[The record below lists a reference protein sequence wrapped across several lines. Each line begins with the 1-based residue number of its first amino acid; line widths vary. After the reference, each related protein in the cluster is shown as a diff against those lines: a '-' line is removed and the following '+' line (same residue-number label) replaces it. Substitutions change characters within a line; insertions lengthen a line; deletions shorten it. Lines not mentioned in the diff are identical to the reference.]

1 MKDTPLLHDEDFYK
15 SMATSND
22 YDGRLYC
29 KECLKL
35 GVETDPIVGVLDL
48 KEAADWGVIIYNE
61 DGGADW
67 SLDEPSGWANKGL
80 IPPWSD
86 SFFGPGDE
94 EILNEI
100 KGSATS
106 EGYCLRHWAAKVGRS
121 KMSRK
126 AESKFD
132 KLAKE
137 IAEDYEDKGKS
148 PQEAMEI
155 GEATA
160 AKIGRAKFGKRKFA
174 KMGQKAEF
182 DKDFDMDKADRN
194 KDGKISD
201 WEQAVGN
208 KVAKGIRESD
218 KSNSKDSVQ
227 AVLDGYRA
235 ANKGSLMILT
245 PIIIGVGLLEIYK
258 RYVDKPES
266 SEVSAA
272 EVSDNSE
279 TSEPFDRMPGATQI
293 VDNMVQ
299 RRKANN
305 VLFEKNAPTLWPSGG
320 LTVVNM
326 IDAIQRGDN
335 LPEFPTTKI

>member
-1 MKDTPLLHDEDFYK
+1 MK
-15 SMATSND
+15 
-22 YDGRLYC
+22 
-29 KECLKL
+29 
-35 GVETDPIVGVLDL
+35 
-48 KEAADWGVIIYNE
+48 
-61 DGGADW
+61 
-67 SLDEPSGWANKGL
+67 
-80 IPPWSD
+80 
-86 SFFGPGDE
+86 
-94 EILNEI
+94 
-100 KGSATS
+100 
-106 EGYCLRHWAAKVGRS
+106 
-121 KMSRK
+121 
-126 AESKFD
+126 ESKFD

-174 KMGQKAEF
+174 KMGQKAEYDLAQSTKRQPNTSLKGADLSGYDLSGADLTGADLTGANLYGADLTLANLYRANLTSAYLF
-182 DKDFDMDKADRN
+182 DVDLTNAYLFGADLSDADLTTAGRRYAKMKNANMSGVKKAEQLDKDFDKDKADRN
-194 KDGKISD
+194 KDGEISD

-218 KSNSKDSVQ
+218 QSSSKDSVQ

-235 ANKGSLMILT
+235 ANKGSFMILT
-245 PIIIGVGLLEIYK
+245 PILVGLGLVEIYK
-258 RYVDKPES
+258 RVSDKS
-266 SEVSAA
+266 DVSAA

-305 VLFEKNAPTLWPSGG
+305 ILFEKNAPTLWPSGG

>member
-1 MKDTPLLHDEDFYK
+1 MK
-15 SMATSND
+15 
-22 YDGRLYC
+22 
-29 KECLKL
+29 
-35 GVETDPIVGVLDL
+35 
-48 KEAADWGVIIYNE
+48 
-61 DGGADW
+61 
-67 SLDEPSGWANKGL
+67 
-80 IPPWSD
+80 
-86 SFFGPGDE
+86 
-94 EILNEI
+94 
-100 KGSATS
+100 
-106 EGYCLRHWAAKVGRS
+106 
-121 KMSRK
+121 
-126 AESKFD
+126 ESKFD

-194 KDGKISD
+194 KDGEISD

-218 KSNSKDSVQ
+218 KSSSKDSVQ

-235 ANKGSLMILT
+235 VNKGSLMILT
-245 PIIIGVGLLEIYK
+245 PILVGLGLVEIYK
-258 RYVDKPES
+258 RVSDKS
-266 SEVSAA
+266 DVSAA
-272 EVSDNSE
+272 EVADNSV

-305 VLFEKNAPTLWPSGG
+305 ILFEKNAPTLWPSGG

>member
-1 MKDTPLLHDEDFYK
+1 MK
-15 SMATSND
+15 
-22 YDGRLYC
+22 
-29 KECLKL
+29 
-35 GVETDPIVGVLDL
+35 
-48 KEAADWGVIIYNE
+48 
-61 DGGADW
+61 
-67 SLDEPSGWANKGL
+67 
-80 IPPWSD
+80 
-86 SFFGPGDE
+86 
-94 EILNEI
+94 
-100 KGSATS
+100 
-106 EGYCLRHWAAKVGRS
+106 
-121 KMSRK
+121 
-126 AESKFD
+126 ESKFD

-137 IAEDYEDKGKS
+137 IAEEYEDKGKS

-182 DKDFDMDKADRN
+182 EAFPHPQPLPSRTKGSKRNTSLKGADLTGYDLTGVNLTGADLTDANLYSADLSNANLGNADLYDADLRNAHLMFADLSGANLIGAYLTSANLDSAHLRYADLSEADLRDADLSNAYLTEADLDARRLADADLMERSAKYVRKADTKGSKRN
-194 KDGKISD
+194 
-201 WEQAVGN
+201 
-208 KVAKGIRESD
+208 
-218 KSNSKDSVQ
+218 NSRDSVQ
-227 AVLDGYRA
+227 AVLDGYRTL
-235 ANKGSLMILT
+235 NKGSFMILT
-245 PIIIGVGLLEIYK
+245 PILIGVGLLEIYK
-258 RYVDKPES
+258 RVSDKPES

-272 EVSDNSE
+272 EVADNSE

-305 VLFEKNAPTLWPSGG
+305 ILFEKNAPTLWPSGG

>member
-1 MKDTPLLHDEDFYK
+1 MK
-15 SMATSND
+15 
-22 YDGRLYC
+22 
-29 KECLKL
+29 
-35 GVETDPIVGVLDL
+35 
-48 KEAADWGVIIYNE
+48 
-61 DGGADW
+61 
-67 SLDEPSGWANKGL
+67 
-80 IPPWSD
+80 
-86 SFFGPGDE
+86 
-94 EILNEI
+94 
-100 KGSATS
+100 
-106 EGYCLRHWAAKVGRS
+106 
-121 KMSRK
+121 
-126 AESKFD
+126 ESKFD

-174 KMGQKAEF
+174 KMGQKAEYEAQSTKRPQPNTSLKGADLSGYDLTGADLSGANLTGAILQNANLREAHLKYANLRDADLTGADLSGANLSNADLF
-182 DKDFDMDKADRN
+182 GADLSYADLSFADMIGADLSGADLTDVKKAEQLDKDFDMDKADRN
-194 KDGKISD
+194 KDGEISD

-218 KSNSKDSVQ
+218 KSSSKDSVQ

-245 PIIIGVGLLEIYK
+245 PILVGLGLVEIYK
-258 RYVDKPES
+258 RVSDKPES

-272 EVSDNSE
+272 EVADNSE

>member
-1 MKDTPLLHDEDFYK
+1 MK
-15 SMATSND
+15 
-22 YDGRLYC
+22 
-29 KECLKL
+29 
-35 GVETDPIVGVLDL
+35 
-48 KEAADWGVIIYNE
+48 
-61 DGGADW
+61 
-67 SLDEPSGWANKGL
+67 
-80 IPPWSD
+80 
-86 SFFGPGDE
+86 
-94 EILNEI
+94 
-100 KGSATS
+100 
-106 EGYCLRHWAAKVGRS
+106 
-121 KMSRK
+121 
-126 AESKFD
+126 ESKFD

-218 KSNSKDSVQ
+218 KSSSKDSVQ

-235 ANKGSLMILT
+235 VNKGSLMILT
-245 PIIIGVGLLEIYK
+245 PILVGLGLVEIYK
-258 RYVDKPES
+258 RVSDKS
-266 SEVSAA
+266 DVSAA
-272 EVSDNSE
+272 EVADNSV

-305 VLFEKNAPTLWPSGG
+305 ILFEKNAPTLWPSGG

>member
-1 MKDTPLLHDEDFYK
+1 MK
-15 SMATSND
+15 
-22 YDGRLYC
+22 
-29 KECLKL
+29 
-35 GVETDPIVGVLDL
+35 
-48 KEAADWGVIIYNE
+48 
-61 DGGADW
+61 
-67 SLDEPSGWANKGL
+67 
-80 IPPWSD
+80 
-86 SFFGPGDE
+86 
-94 EILNEI
+94 
-100 KGSATS
+100 
-106 EGYCLRHWAAKVGRS
+106 
-121 KMSRK
+121 
-126 AESKFD
+126 ESKFD

-245 PIIIGVGLLEIYK
+245 PILIGVGLLEIYK
-258 RYVDKPES
+258 RVSDKS
-266 SEVSAA
+266 DVSAA
-272 EVSDNSE
+272 EVADNSE

>member
-1 MKDTPLLHDEDFYK
+1 MK
-15 SMATSND
+15 
-22 YDGRLYC
+22 
-29 KECLKL
+29 
-35 GVETDPIVGVLDL
+35 
-48 KEAADWGVIIYNE
+48 
-61 DGGADW
+61 
-67 SLDEPSGWANKGL
+67 
-80 IPPWSD
+80 
-86 SFFGPGDE
+86 
-94 EILNEI
+94 
-100 KGSATS
+100 
-106 EGYCLRHWAAKVGRS
+106 
-121 KMSRK
+121 
-126 AESKFD
+126 ESKFD

-174 KMGQKAEF
+174 KMGQKAEYDLAQSTKRQPNTSLKGADLSGYDLSGADLTGADLTGANLYGADLTLANLYRANLTSAYLF
-182 DKDFDMDKADRN
+182 DVDLTNANLFGVKKAEQLDKDFDKDKADRN
-194 KDGKISD
+194 KDGEISD

-218 KSNSKDSVQ
+218 QSSSKDSVQ

-235 ANKGSLMILT
+235 ANKGSFMILT
-245 PIIIGVGLLEIYK
+245 PILVGLGLVEIYK
-258 RYVDKPES
+258 RVSDKS
-266 SEVSAA
+266 DVSAA

-305 VLFEKNAPTLWPSGG
+305 ILFEKNAPTLWPSGG

>member
-1 MKDTPLLHDEDFYK
+1 MK
-15 SMATSND
+15 
-22 YDGRLYC
+22 
-29 KECLKL
+29 
-35 GVETDPIVGVLDL
+35 
-48 KEAADWGVIIYNE
+48 
-61 DGGADW
+61 
-67 SLDEPSGWANKGL
+67 
-80 IPPWSD
+80 
-86 SFFGPGDE
+86 
-94 EILNEI
+94 
-100 KGSATS
+100 
-106 EGYCLRHWAAKVGRS
+106 
-121 KMSRK
+121 
-126 AESKFD
+126 ESKFD

-182 DKDFDMDKADRN
+182 DKDFDKDKADRN
-194 KDGKISD
+194 KDGEISD
-201 WEQAVGN
+201 WEMAVGN
-208 KVAKGIRESD
+208 KVAKGIRESE
-218 KSNSKDSVQ
+218 KDGSVQ
-227 AVLDGYRA
+227 DVLDGYRA

-305 VLFEKNAPTLWPSGG
+305 ILFEKNAPTLWPSGG